1 MVPEKGAVTLIL
13 LKLTATLK
21 QKTGMRE
28 MAALFLF
35 CYSSS
40 VWSIGAQCGGTFPP
54 FEPPYSLP
62 LFKSALINKDEIKQR
77 LTACPLGCGHTESPF
92 HFMTCSSS

>member
-1 MVPEKGAVTLIL
+1 MVPEKGAVTLIS

-28 MAALFLF
+28 RAALFLF

-40 VWSIGAQCGGTFPP
+40 VSSLGAQCGGTFPP
-54 FEPPYSLP
+54 FEPPDSLP
-62 LFKSALINKDEIKQR
+62 LFDHAS
-77 LTACPLGCGHTESPF
+77 TARDGAGVLSTLYES
-92 HFMTCSSS
+92 CVLNV